1 MKKAIAL
8 SVFTFITIIFSCKTQ
23 SDNNSN
29 VKVNDTSNSET
40 AQAVTKGDTVR
51 IANDELEYEVIII
64 DPGFN
69 YWLQSRAR
77 PRGHYSQAYF
87 ENKNILWVR
96 EWNNRVLTTSRFGNM
111 YEMPIDYSS
120 SIDYGYEVNYLLY
133 NYLVY
138 FQITN
143 RQRLGGVV
151 PQY

>member
-1 MKKAIAL
+1 MKRIAT
-8 SVFTFITIIFSCKTQ
+8 VGIIIIITLFGCKTQ
-23 SDNNSN
+23 NDGSNDINKNSVNNEIN
-29 VKVNDTSNSET
+29 NAVSE
-40 AQAVTKGDTVR
+40 GDTIR
-51 IANDELEYEVIII
+51 IANEELEYEVIII

-96 EWNNRVLTTSRFGNM
+96 EWNNRILAPDRYGDL
-111 YEMPIDYSS
+111 YLLPIEYSAE
-120 SIDYGYEVNYLLY
+120 IDYGYEVNYLLY

-138 FQITN
+138 FQLTN